1 MKNFKIA
8 FVAIFLVVT
17 TLWLMADS
25 LLPHPFN
32 YFSFRKPFV
41 LYSGIIGFTAMS
53 VATVLAARP
62 RCLEGRLQGLD
73 KMYRLHKWL
82 GITGLGAAVVH
93 WWFTKGT
100 QWMVGWGWL
109 TRPHQPKRGVT
120 DLSTFEGWLRSQRHL
135 AETLGEW
142 AFYFFVIMMI
152 IALWK
157 RIPYRWFQYS
167 HQLMS
172 VVYLIFAFHFVVL
185 MKFSYWSQPIGMVMA
200 VLTLCAV
207 CSALLALFGK
217 IGKKISH
224 TGVITALQHDDINQ
238 TTTVDISVANNTWG
252 GHQAGQFA
260 FLRFEGQDGAHPFTI
275 ASAWQQQ
282 ESKLTFVIKAL
293 GDYTQ
298 DLQQKLRPDMP
309 VHIEGPYGRFTF
321 NDACDNQIWVG
332 AGIGITPF
340 IAALEQLRAQPQTV
354 RKHIVLYHCVR
365 HISREAQ
372 QQLQTLAEQA
382 QVTLHLYRDEIE
394 GLLSADTLT
403 AQVQNWHTTSVWFC
417 GPMPFGVTLQKQLQ
431 QHGMLGTQFHQE
443 LFHMR

>member
-17 TLWLMADS
+17 TRWLMADS

-109 TRPHQPKRGVT
+109 TRPHQPKRGMT

-135 AETLGEW
+135 AEPLGEW

-217 IGKKISH
+217 IGNTLRHK
-224 TGVITALQHDDINQ
+224 GVITALHHDDTNKS
-238 TTTVDISVANNTWG
+238 TTVDVRVRGNTWR

-260 FLRFEGQDGAHPFTI
+260 FLRFDHQDGAHPFTI
-275 ASAWQQQ
+275 ASAWQPQA
-282 ESKLTFVIKAL
+282 SKLTFVIKAL

-298 DLQQKLRPDMP
+298 DLQHKLRLDMP
-309 VHIEGPYGRFTF
+309 VRIEGPYGRFDF
-321 NDACDNQIWVG
+321 QDDCPHHIWIG

-340 IAALEQLRAQPQTV
+340 IAALEQLRQASPTQ
-354 RKHIVLYHCVR
+354 RKNTVLYHCVK
-365 HISREAQ
+365 HISDEAQ

-382 QVTLHLYRDEIE
+382 QVKLYLYRDDIE
-394 GLLSADTLT
+394 GLLSADTL
-403 AQVQNWHTTSVWFC
+403 AAKISHWQDTSVWFC
-417 GPMPFGVTLQKQLQ
+417 GPMPFGTALQKQLQ
-431 QHGMLGTQFHQE
+431 QHGMLETQFHQE
-443 LFHMR
+443 CFQLR